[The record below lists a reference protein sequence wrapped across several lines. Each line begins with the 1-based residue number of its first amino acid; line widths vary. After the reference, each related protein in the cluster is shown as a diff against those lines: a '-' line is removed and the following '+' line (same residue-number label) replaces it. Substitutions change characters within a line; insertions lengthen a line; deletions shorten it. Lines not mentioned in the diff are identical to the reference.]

1 MKKYLFLLL
10 AVLLAGAVN
19 FALAAVDLSGTWEMT
34 WTSPRGG
41 EMKSEL
47 TIVQTGEKLEV
58 TMKSAGR
65 SGNVMESKGTGS
77 VKDQA
82 VEFTITRTTQRG
94 EFTTTYKG
102 TIENDNTLSGKAE
115 MGQMGSM
122 DWRATRKPK

>member
-10 AVLLAGAVN
+10 AVLLAGAAN
-19 FALAAVDLSGTWEMT
+19 FALAAVDLSGSWDFTMT
-34 WTSPRGG
+34 TQRG

-58 TMKSAGR
+58 TMKSTGR
-65 SGNVMESKGTGS
+65 SGNVMESKGTGT
-77 VKDQA
+77 VKGNE

-94 EFTTTYKG
+94 EMTTTYKG

-115 MGQMGSM
+115 MGPMGSV
-122 DWRATRKPK
+122 DWKATRKPK